1 MRLPHSAQNVQPGF
15 YFYPSQDS
23 QSFDLLSVESKNVI
37 LCRVNGNWKPY
48 GFIKQFWENP
58 SDNEIPLHDVKK
70 AVALVDE
77 HQAAGRALT
86 EKEISIFDVM
96 Y

>member
-15 YFYPSQDS
+15 YFYPSQVS

-37 LCRVNGNWKPY
+37 LCRVNASWQPY
-48 GFIKQFWENP
+48 RFIKQFWENP

-70 AVALVDE
+70 AVALADE
-77 HQAAGRALT
+77 YQAAGKSLT
-86 EKEISIFDVM
+86 RKETSSFDVM

>member
-37 LCRVNGNWKPY
+37 LCRVNGSWQPY

-86 EKEISIFDVM
+86 RKEISIFDVM

>member
-15 YFYPSQDS
+15 YFYPPQDS

-37 LCRVNGNWKPY
+37 LCRANGNWKPY

-77 HQAAGRALT
+77 HQAAGRPLT

>member
-23 QSFDLLSVESKNVI
+23 QNFDLLSVESKNVI
-37 LCRVNGNWKPY
+37 LRRVNGNWQPY

-70 AVALVDE
+70 AVVLVDE
-77 HQAAGRALT
+77 HQLAGKALT
-86 EKEISIFDVM
+86 RKEISIFDVM

>member
-23 QSFDLLSVESKNVI
+23 QSFELLSVESKNVI

-77 HQAAGRALT
+77 HHAAGRALT